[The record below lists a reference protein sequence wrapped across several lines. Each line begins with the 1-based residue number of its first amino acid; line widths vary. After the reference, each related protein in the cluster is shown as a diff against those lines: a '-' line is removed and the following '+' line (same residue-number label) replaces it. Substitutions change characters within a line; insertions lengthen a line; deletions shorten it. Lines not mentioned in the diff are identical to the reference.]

1 MTTNTAHWHSHCIQ
15 TLKSVNTCST
25 HAHTCIHTHTPSV
38 QCRWTAHLQE
48 HQFTGRHHPIN
59 RALSRHEWQHEFMR
73 LPPDQCT
80 ASMSYTVPPMP
91 LMGAY
96 TIFSFSFRDLLFC
109 FSGKEQQSLGI
120 QEHQRLMNVKV
131 STFGHVER
139 KSGSKGT
146 PLHSH
151 IRQQ

>member
-1 MTTNTAHWHSHCIQ
+1 MTTNTAHCHSHCTQ

-25 HAHTCIHTHTPSV
+25 HAHTYTRTPSV

-59 RALSRHEWQHEFMR
+59 RALSRHEWQHEFLR

-80 ASMSYTVPPMP
+80 TSMSYIIPPMP

-109 FSGKEQQSLGI
+109 FSGKEQQTLAVR
-120 QEHQRLMNVKV
+120 EHQRHMNVKV
-131 STFGHVER
+131 LTFGHVESWAER
-139 KSGSKGT
+139 GL
-146 PLHSH
+146 PH
-151 IRQQ
+151 IAI